1 MHVKLN
7 LTTTTSFGP
16 RKGAKVE
23 RQPLWCQYDTCF
35 YKGCNIFIFNFSFCC
50 AVRIKSHNLHNE
62 EEWTLFCL
70 LERAIFAIVVEL
82 SDFEAIVSILQ
93 VMDVQRSLEH
103 DLELLCLTGVEDK
116 LQVITCRVHRKLN

>member
-1 MHVKLN
+1 MTPAFIKDATFLF
-7 LTTTTSFGP
+7 LTSPFV
-16 RKGAKVE
+16 A
-23 RQPLWCQYDTCF
+23 QYGSSLITF
-35 YKGCNIFIFNFSFCC
+35 
-50 AVRIKSHNLHNE
+50 HNE

-82 SDFEAIVSILQ
+82 SDFEAIISILQ

>member
-1 MHVKLN
+1 MTPAFIKDATFLFLISPFV
-7 LTTTTSFGP
+7 
-16 RKGAKVE
+16 A
-23 RQPLWCQYDTCF
+23 QYGSSLITF
-35 YKGCNIFIFNFSFCC
+35 
-50 AVRIKSHNLHNE
+50 HNE